1 MDTTDT
7 TTTTTTWAVVHYI
20 HVRTPHR
27 FIARLF
33 VTDVPGDVDAPTLQ
47 RVLTRSGYQ
56 FGDFGIPWANHYV
69 KPRKDWED
77 EVEGAWQRGDG
88 TVVHYTDLVLEPRDG
103 DPRIAITLRLP
114 RDLHDRLRRVAQR
127 RSIPM
132 HTVLVEAV
140 SGYVSVQEDL
150 LERGSRH
157 GAMTEE

>member
-1 MDTTDT
+1 MD
-7 TTTTTTWAVVHYI
+7 TTTTWAVVQYI
-20 HVRTPHR
+20 HIRTPHR
-27 FIARLF
+27 SIARLF
-33 VTDVPGDVDAPTLQ
+33 ITDVPGDVDAHTLR

-69 KPRKDWED
+69 APRENWDD

-88 TVVHYTDLVLEPRDG
+88 DVVCYANLNLLNLESRDG
-103 DPRIAITLRLP
+103 DPRIAVTLRLP
-114 RDLHDRLRRVAQR
+114 RNLHDRLRHVAQQ

-150 LERGSRH
+150 LKQRGSRH